1 MRTDAI
7 GFFWQ
12 DLPPE
17 PKVKKEKV
25 KRTPPERVWEHP
37 DYLPDVYHN
46 VVRGFNYNF
55 YTQDELIQAWINRE
69 PLVYDVE
76 CYPNYFIVSF
86 RGVKTKKSICFEM
99 YYGLQL
105 NSLLL
110 NWIMTNFLIISFNGN
125 GYDVPILTLALAGCN
140 NAQLKSATDLI
151 IGEDWRPS
159 DVLKHYKVKRLQN
172 LNHIDIMEVL
182 PGSGGLKQ
190 YGGRVH
196 TKQMQDLPFKP
207 GLVLNQQQMEVVK
220 WYNINDLVQTE
231 EAFLA
236 LEEPLHLRELMSK
249 EYGVDLR
256 SRSDAQIAEDV
267 FRHELQAMM
276 GSRIN
281 RPPVEPGRR
290 YAYNIPEFIRYQTP
304 LMNSV
309 LDIIRDCR
317 FEVGDNGSINLPP
330 ALTGLE
336 IRIANGVYRMGIGGL
351 HSSEECAGYPK
362 IKGRK
367 KRDIDVTS
375 YYPSIILN
383 GGYYPEHIGPVFL
396 QVYRRIVERRIA
408 AKHAGDKNT
417 ANTLKIVING
427 SFGKL
432 GSMWSILYAPQLLIQ
447 TTITGQLSLLMLIEA
462 FELNGITVLS
472 ANTDGIV
479 IDYPEECEAFVNQM
493 IKWWEGVTKF
503 EMESTYYDK
512 LYSANVNNYIAVK
525 EPDAD
530 GNVEVKRKGWFAP
543 TGLGKNCTGEIIM
556 DAVAECLA
564 YGTPVSRTIRACTDI
579 RKFVILRAVKGG
591 AYWNGEF
598 LGKVVRWYL
607 STNENTPEIIY
618 ANSGN
623 RVAGSS
629 GGVPIM
635 TLPDAVPEDIDYD
648 AYIAKAEKYLE
659 DMGYA

>member
-25 KRTPPERVWEHP
+25 KRLPPERTWERP
-37 DYLPDVYHN
+37 DYLPN
-46 VVRGFNYNF
+46 LEEARNYQYNL

-69 PLVYDVE
+69 PLVYDIE
-76 CYPNYFIVSF
+76 CYPNYFLIAF
-86 RGVKTKKSICFEM
+86 RGTRTKKVVYFEM
-99 YYGLQL
+99 YHGCSL
-105 NSLLL
+105 NCLLL
-110 NWIMTNFLIISFNGN
+110 NWIMTNFLIVSFNGN
-125 GYDVPILTLALAGCN
+125 GYDMPIATLALNGCS
-140 NAQLKSATDLI
+140 NAQLKDATDKI
-151 IGEDWRPS
+151 IVEDWRPS
-159 DVLKHYKVKRLQN
+159 DILKSYRLKRMQN
-172 LNHIDIMEVL
+172 VNHIDIMEVL

-196 TKQMQDLPFKP
+196 TRRMQDLPFKP
-207 GLVLNQQQMEVVK
+207 NTMLSSEQMLIVR
-220 WYNINDLVQTE
+220 WYCINDLVQTE
-231 EAFLA
+231 ECFLA
-236 LEEPLHLRELMSK
+236 LQKPIHLREIMSK
-249 EYGVDLR
+249 EYVVDLR

-267 FRHELQAMM
+267 IRHEIQALT
-276 GSRIN
+276 GV
-281 RPPVEPGRR
+281 RPQRPQVYPGTK

-309 LDIIRDCR
+309 LDIVRDCR
-317 FEVGDNGSINLPP
+317 FVVGDNGGVTLPP

-336 IRIANGVYRMGIGGL
+336 IKIANSVYRMGIGGL
-351 HSSEECAGYPK
+351 HSSEECAGYGKEPG
-362 IKGRK
+362 IK

-383 GGYYPEHIGPVFL
+383 QGLYPEQLGPAFL
-396 QVYRRIVERRIA
+396 KVYKSIVDRRIA
-408 AKHAGDKNT
+408 AKHSGDKNT
-417 ANTLKIVING
+417 ADTLKIVING

-479 IDYPEECEAFVNQM
+479 VKYPEQAEDFVNQM
-493 IKWWEGVTKF
+493 IKWWEGLTNF

-512 LYSANVNNYIAVK
+512 LYSANVNNYVAVK
-525 EPDAD
+525 TPDEN
-530 GNVEVKRKGWFAP
+530 GVVEVKRKGWFAE
-543 TGLGKNCTGEIIM
+543 TGLSKNCTGEIIM
-556 DAVAECLA
+556 EAVCECLA
-564 YGTPVSRTIRACTDI
+564 YGTPVSRTIRNCTDI

-591 AYWNGEF
+591 AVWNGEF

-607 STNENTPEIIY
+607 STNEDTPEIIY
-618 ANSGN
+618 AASGN

-635 TLPDAVPEDIDYD
+635 TLPEKVPEDIDYE

>member
-25 KRTPPERVWEHP
+25 KRLPPERTWERP
-37 DYLPDVYHN
+37 DYLPNLEEARNFH
-46 VVRGFNYNF
+46 YNL

-69 PLVYDVE
+69 PLVFDIE
-76 CYPNYFIVSF
+76 CYPNYYLIAF
-86 RGVKTKKSICFEM
+86 RGVKTKKVVYFEM
-99 YYGLQL
+99 YHGCTL

-110 NWIMTNFLIISFNGN
+110 NWVMTNFLIVSFNGN
-125 GYDVPILTLALAGCN
+125 GYDMPIATLSLSGCS
-140 NAQLKSATDLI
+140 NAQLKEATDYI
-151 IGEDWRPS
+151 IVEDWRPS
-159 DVLKHYKVKRLQN
+159 DILKHYKAKRLQN
-172 LNHIDIMEVL
+172 VNHIDIKEVL

-196 TKQMQDLPFKP
+196 TRRMQDLPFKP
-207 GLVLNQQQMEVVK
+207 NTMLSPEQMLIVR
-220 WYNINDLVQTE
+220 WYCINDLVQTE
-231 EAFLA
+231 ESFLA
-236 LEEPLHLRELMSK
+236 LEESLHLRELMSK

-267 FRHELQAMM
+267 IRHEVQALT
-276 GSRIN
+276 GVRPQ
-281 RPPVEPGRR
+281 RPPVYPGTK
-290 YAYNIPEFIRYQTP
+290 YAYNIPDFIRFQTP

-309 LDIIRDCR
+309 LEIVRDCR
-317 FEVGDNGSINLPP
+317 FVVGDNGGITLPP
-330 ALTGLE
+330 ALAGLE
-336 IRIANGVYRMGIGGL
+336 IKIADGVYRLGIGGL
-351 HSSEECAGYPK
+351 HSSEECAGYGK
-362 IKGRK
+362 EKGFK

-375 YYPSIILN
+375 YYPTIILN
-383 GGYYPEHIGPVFL
+383 QGLYPEQLGPAFL
-396 QVYRRIVERRIA
+396 KVYKSIVDRRIA

-462 FELNGITVLS
+462 FELNGIKVLS

-479 IDYPEECEAFVNQM
+479 VKYPDEAEEFVNQI
-493 IKWWEGVTKF
+493 IKWWEGITNF

-512 LYSANVNNYIAVK
+512 LYSANVNNYIAVTPPNK
-525 EPDAD
+525 D
-530 GNVEVKRKGWFAP
+530 GEVKIKRKGWFAP
-543 TGLGKNCTGEIIM
+543 TGLGKNCVGEIIM
-556 DAVAECLA
+556 DAVADCIA

-579 RKFVILRAVKGG
+579 RKFVILRAVSGG
-591 AYWNGEF
+591 AVWNGEF

-607 STNENTPEIIY
+607 STNEETPEIIY
-618 ANSGN
+618 AKSGN
-623 RVAGSS
+623 RVAGSA

-635 TLPDAVPEDIDYD
+635 TLPDAVPADIDYD